1 MDHPVICSQK
11 VSSSSMIP
19 SSLADMTVDGKGK
32 LMIAAAKEKDDPMRV
47 YEAISAEFFAERSS
61 LLVPRPATNEI
72 YVFDPETGRHVE
84 TR

>member
-1 MDHPVICSQK
+1 MA
-11 VSSSSMIP
+11 P
-19 SSLADMTVDGKGK
+19 STIADLAVDGKGK
-32 LMIAAAKEKDDPMRV
+32 LIIAAAKKESEDRTRA
-47 YEAISAEFFAERSS
+47 YEAVSAEFFAERSS